1 MQSIN
6 KKNVISN
13 TLVIKK
19 STFTSFIYE
28 IHNKQELEK
37 FLTDFSDAKATH
49 NCYAYKFIDQ
59 QEYGGMNDDGEPK
72 NTAGKPIFN
81 VIEKSQINNVCILVV
96 RKYGGLKLG
105 AGPLTRAYVKAA
117 SEVAKKFKMM

>member
-37 FLTDFSDAKATH
+37 FLTDFSDSKAAH

-59 QEYGGMNDDGEPK
+59 QEHGGMNDDGEPK

-117 SEVAKKFKMM
+117 SEVVKKFKMM